1 MFQPLQEAAVATPWL
16 DPVDVF
22 IPYGGKRWLVKESI
36 SSKVRKEVR
45 QLRQRAPRKPLVTWL
60 GRSQWVELSVGNKT
74 PANWSEDGQTTKMSG
89 NPLKYTGIILNFD
102 LWFGMVRVSN
112 LSWRTWSILSN
123 WTSERSL
130 WNPFLSLYSDVFI
143 YTCIYIFICIDCS
156 GDSLYANINLPDSQ
170 IRMCFPGFKLGPNFS
185 VDLLFWLNGMRLCES
200 PTPQTFT
207 PLLQLKSE
215 DLNFHKKTG

>member
-112 LSWRTWSILSN
+112 LSWRIWSILSN

-143 YTCIYIFICIDCS
+143 YTCIYIYI
-156 GDSLYANINLPDSQ
+156 Y
-170 IRMCFPGFKLGPNFS
+170 MH
-185 VDLLFWLNGMRLCES
+185 RL
-200 PTPQTFT
+200 
-207 PLLQLKSE
+207 
-215 DLNFHKKTG
+215 